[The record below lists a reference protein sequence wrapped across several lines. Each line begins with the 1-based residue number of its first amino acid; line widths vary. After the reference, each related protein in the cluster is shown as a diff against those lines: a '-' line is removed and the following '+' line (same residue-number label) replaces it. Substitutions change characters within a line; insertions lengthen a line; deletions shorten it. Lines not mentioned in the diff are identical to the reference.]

1 MNTTLAKFQQQLA
14 ARIGRRFH
22 YGWLA
27 LVVTFLVLLAAAGS
41 RATPGVLMLPLEH
54 EFGWSRAT
62 ISLAIS
68 INIALYGLAGPFS
81 AAAMQRFGV
90 RPTVLGALAVLG
102 GGVALTSLMTAPWQ
116 MVLLWGVVVGSST
129 GVLALTLSATIVG
142 RWFVQHRGLAMGIL
156 TASTA
161 TGQLV
166 FLPML
171 AAIAEHHGWRPVVLV
186 VAAAL
191 FLVWPLVMFLLPEHP
206 AQLTLRPIG
215 AADSTPIVAPA
226 ASGNPIVTAFSTL
239 SQAARHRDFWLL
251 FFSFFICGASTNGY
265 IGTHFIAMCADHGFS
280 EVHGA
285 SILAS
290 MGVLDLFGTTL
301 SGWLSDRFNSRVLLF
316 WYYGLRGLSLIY
328 LPYAFGFD
336 FFGLPVFA
344 LFYGLDWIA
353 TVPPTVRLANDV
365 FGPRAAPVVFGWV
378 VAGHQLGAATAVLGA
393 GLMRASL
400 GNYTLASMISGGL
413 CLIASFLVLRI
424 HRGAPVNLTL
434 PGSAVPSAAGTSGR

>member
-1 MNTTLAKFQQQLA
+1 MNTVLAHTRQRLA
-14 ARIGRRFH
+14 QRIGHRYH
-22 YGWLA
+22 YAWFALA
-27 LVVTFLVLLAAAGS
+27 VTFLVLLAAAGS
-41 RATPGVLMLPLEH
+41 RATPGVLMLPLEQQ
-54 EFGWSRAT
+54 FGWSRAT

-102 GGVALTSLMTAPWQ
+102 LGVGSTALMTAPWQ
-116 MVLLWGVVVGSST
+116 LVLLWGVVVGSST
-129 GVLALTLSATIVG
+129 GVLALTLSATVVG
-142 RWFVQHRGLAMGIL
+142 RWFVKHRGLAMGIL

-166 FLPML
+166 FLPAL
-171 AAIAEHHGWRPVVLV
+171 AAIAERYGWRPVVLV
-186 VAAAL
+186 VAAAIL
-191 FLVWPLVMFLLPEHP
+191 LVWPLVAILMPESP
-206 AQLTLRPIG
+206 ADLRLRPIG
-215 AADSTPIVAPA
+215 APDDTPIAAPA

-239 SQAARHRDFWLL
+239 TQAARHRDFWLL

-265 IGTHFIAMCADHGFS
+265 IGTHFIAMCVDHGLT
-280 EVHGA
+280 EVRGA
-285 SILAS
+285 SILAA
-290 MGVLDLFGTTL
+290 MGFLDLFGTTL

-353 TVPPTVRLANDV
+353 TVPPTVRLTNDV
-365 FGPRAAPVVFGWV
+365 FGAKAAPVVFGWV
-378 VAGHQLGAATAVLGA
+378 VAGHQLGAAFAVLGA

-424 HRGAPVNLTL
+424 HRGPAARLVL
-434 PGSAVPSAAGTSGR
+434 PGSKEAQAAPGA